1 MLRNKVSII
10 IPIYNESRYIKD
22 LIIKIKSIKLSNINF
37 SKEIIIINDGSTDQT
52 KNILNEIKG
61 VVILNQKNL
70 GKGRAVQNGIKKAKG
85 NLILVQDGDLEYD
98 PKDYFK
104 LLKPFTKKKHISV
117 FGNRYYLKKKFN
129 KKFLND
135 KYPGQKFGPYLM
147 NKILRLLFLAL
158 YKKDISDLLTGYK
171 VYERDFFKNNKI
183 QTNGFETDHEISA
196 KLIKQNYSIIE
207 VPINYYPRTYQ
218 DGKKIK
224 LIDGLK
230 AIITLLKF
238 AWKQY

>member
-1 MLRNKVSII
+1 MSKNKVSII
-10 IPIYNESRYIKD
+10 IPIYNESKYIKD
-22 LIIKIKSIKLSNINF
+22 LIVKIKSIKLSKLNYK
-37 SKEIIIINDGSTDQT
+37 KEIIIVNDGSTDQT
-52 KNILNEIKG
+52 KNILSKIKG
-61 VVILNQKNL
+61 IVVLNQKNL

-98 PKDYFK
+98 PNDYSK

-135 KYPGQKFGPYLM
+135 MHPSQKFGPYLV
-147 NKILRLLFLAL
+147 NKILQLLFLIL
-158 YKKDISDLLTGYK
+158 YKKNISDLLTGYK
-171 VYERDFFKNNKI
+171 VYEKDFFNRNKI

-196 KLIKQNYSIIE
+196 KLVKQNYSILE
-207 VPINYYPRTYQ
+207 VPINYNPRSYQ

-224 LIDGLK
+224 LIDGFK
-230 AIITLLKF
+230 AILTLLKF
-238 AWKQY
+238 K